1 MHGYSMKAVLLAL
14 AALLLAAPAVHAADN
29 VVREADKTV
38 FKKKTVIDFS
48 DVTLEGDLAK
58 PEGQYGLSRG
68 KTKFN
73 SLIKYRL
80 HFNGE
85 LQKSQ
90 DQL

>member
-1 MHGYSMKAVLLAL
+1 MREFPMKASLFAVAALAL
-14 AALLLAAPAVHAADN
+14 AAPVVQAADN

>member
-1 MHGYSMKAVLLAL
+1 MRQLVIAVVFLSLPG
-14 AALLLAAPAVHAADN
+14 AAFAADN
-29 VVREADKTV
+29 VIREADKTV
-38 FKKKTVIDFS
+38 FKKKTTLDFS

-58 PEGQYGLSRG
+58 PEGQFGIG
-68 KTKFN
+68 KLQTKFK

>member
-1 MHGYSMKAVLLAL
+1 MRFAFLSTLLAL
-14 AALLLAAPAVHAADN
+14 ALALPAQAADN

-58 PEGQYGLSRG
+58 PEGQFGIG
-68 KTKFN
+68 KLQTRFK

-80 HFNGE
+80 HFNTE